1 MAWYGTVAQF
11 LDPEIPIEQIIN
23 SFWLHSHHVSS
34 LCHHFNLFQF
44 LMQYTVYI
52 VCLFNLLYIYWLLF
66 PIFVLSPF
74 HFHIFSWFVYIAFLL
89 ISLGVGSIADCPIG
103 WLSLTVCYTTISVR
117 FRRLHIPQT
126 YPYVCSSLLTVSV
139 TRKSWFR
146 LVFKSRFLQ
155 TYPPFIEFNRM
166 MIVAT

>member
-1 MAWYGTVAQF
+1 MF
-11 LDPEIPIEQIIN
+11 LHFVIISIYFN
-23 SFWLHSHHVSS
+23 S
-34 LCHHFNLFQF
+34 LCSI
-44 LMQYTVYI
+44 QYTVYI

-103 WLSLTVCYTTISVR
+103 WLSFTVCYTTISVR

-126 YPYVCSSLLTVSV
+126 YPYVCSSLLFRSLVSHD
-139 TRKSWFR
+139 SGWFSN
-146 LVFKSRFLQ
+146 LVSCKHIPHL
-155 TYPPFIEFNRM
+155 
-166 MIVAT
+166 